1 MRSGAQPP
9 GGSRNLFVRNAT
21 GLVRE
26 LNAFDAFN
34 LVFSAVLI
42 PVGITEVMA
51 FTPIFWPHAN
61 MLLSFL
67 LATPLVATCGLVYLY
82 FTVIMPRS
90 GGDYVWVSRT
100 LTPFLGFFVNFSI
113 TFVFLTWIAFNFT
126 YMLAVMGPAAAYVGG
141 WHSAALTSP
150 DNAELLVIATVL
162 TALFTILMIFGVRVV
177 ARYMVITFA
186 VVWVGMIAWLVAM
199 AVGSH
204 GHYPYRTTDEELDQ
218 TWDNPA
224 AVHRVFIDLMR
235 ESLERW
241 MTWAEQKLTGTG
253 VQAYV
258 MTGNDDPPEL
268 REMIGQSGI
277 VTDPEDRLVD
287 LGEGMTMIS
296 CGWSNRT
303 PWNSPREMDE
313 DDLDRHMEKLA
324 AEVPNAQRSV
334 FNLHVP
340 PIRTAIDQAPKLNE
354 SLKPVVKGGAVLMES
369 VGSEAVRRVIE
380 RHQPML
386 SLHGHIHES
395 RGAIKIGRTLCINP
409 GSEYADGVLQGALI
423 ELNARKGIK
432 SYQLPSG

>member
-1 MRSGAQPP
+1 VTRTIYYASDIHGSDVCWRKFLNAARFYGADVLVMGGDVSGKAVVPIV
-9 GGSRNLFVRNAT
+9 SAT
-21 GLVRE
+21 GGYLVRQMTG
-26 LNAFDAFN
+26 DK
-34 LVFSAVLI
+34 VL
-42 PVGITEVMA
+42 T
-51 FTPIFWPHAN
+51 T
-61 MLLSFL
+61 
-67 LATPLVATCGLVYLY
+67 
-82 FTVIMPRS
+82 
-90 GGDYVWVSRT
+90 
-100 LTPFLGFFVNFSI
+100 
-113 TFVFLTWIAFNFT
+113 
-126 YMLAVMGPAAAYVGG
+126 
-141 WHSAALTSP
+141 
-150 DNAELLVIATVL
+150 AELDQIE
-162 TALFTILMIFGVRVV
+162 
-177 ARYMVITFA
+177 ARIRDMGF
-186 VVWVGMIAWLVAM
+186 
-199 AVGSH
+199 
-204 GHYPYRTTDEELDQ
+204 YPYRTTDEELDQ
-218 TWDNPA
+218 TWDDPA

-268 REMIGQSGI
+268 REMIGQSAI

-395 RGAIKIGRTLCINP
+395 RGAVKIGRTLCINP